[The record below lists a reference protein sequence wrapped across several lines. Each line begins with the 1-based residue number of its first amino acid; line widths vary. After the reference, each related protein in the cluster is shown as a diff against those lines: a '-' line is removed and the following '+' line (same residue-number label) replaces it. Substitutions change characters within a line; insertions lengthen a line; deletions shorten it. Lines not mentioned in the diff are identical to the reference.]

1 MRVSDYE
8 LQEDECFKINT
19 GAPIPNHADC
29 VIQIEDTKLLRTTKQ
44 GNEDLVEIL
53 VEPKAN
59 LDIRPIGCDLRKGTQ
74 LFPSADHSEV
84 VVKSILASVGKTIQ
98 FKKPKI
104 AVISTGSELL
114 APDDVEVSGKIYDSN
129 TTMLEELL
137 AYFNFDCMMKSVLRD
152 DFESLKAAVEEIY
165 QSVDFI
171 ICSGGVSMGD
181 KDYIKPVLEKLGF
194 QINFGRINMKPGK
207 PMTFASNTS
216 NGKYFFGLPGNPVSA
231 FVTFHLFALPVIRWA
246 SGWERDKCE
255 LATIQV
261 TLQNDNIDLDPRPEY
276 VRASVTS
283 KNGRLY
289 ASVNGNQISSRL
301 QSIIGA
307 DVLVHLPGKT
317 PEKPV
322 ASAGDI
328 LRASVSDYELQEDEC
343 FKINTGAPIPN
354 HADCVIQI
362 EDTKLLRTT
371 KQGNEDLVEILVE
384 PKANLDIRPIGCD
397 LRKGTQLFPSADH
410 SEVVVKSI
418 LASVGKTIQFKK
430 PKIAVISTGS
440 ELLAPDDV
448 EVSGKIYDSNTTM
461 LEELLAYFNFDCMMK
476 SVLRDDFESLKAAV
490 EEIYQSVDFI
500 ICSGGVSMGDKD
512 YIKPVLEKLGFQI
525 NFGRINMKP
534 GKPMTFASNTSNG
547 KYFFG
552 LPGNPV
558 SAFVTFHLF
567 ALPVIRWASGWERD
581 KCELATIQV
590 TLQNDNI
597 DLDPRPEYVRASVTS
612 KNGRLY
618 ASVNGNQISSRLQ
631 SIIGAD
637 VLVHLPGKTPEKPV
651 ASAGDILRAS
661 VLRYDFISKYE

>member
-1 MRVSDYE
+1 MDQPVFVVLTISDSCHQQTAVDKSGPRLKELVKETFGECQFITEILPDERSVISSKLNGYALRNVRAILTTGGTGFGPRDITPEATKDVIQKECPQLVLAMALESLKKTPFGSLSRAVAGILNKTLIVNFPGSEKAVVECFEAIRSVLPHALQLIGDDFNLVQKTHKEIQGSFSRMDRGHVCPHKTGTGDPSDRNSPFPMLPVHEALGIIFRIVVVQRTIPNFLSQYVAPVDIPPFRASIKDGYAMKSSGFSGAKKVVGYIAAGDEISDYE

-29 VIQIEDTKLLRTTKQ
+29 VIQIEDTKLLRTTKS
-44 GNEDLVEIL
+44 GAEDLVEIL
-53 VEPKAN
+53 VDPQAN

-114 APDDVEVSGKIYDSN
+114 APDDLDVSGKIYDSN
-129 TTMLEELL
+129 TTMIEELL
-137 AYFNFDCMMKSVLRD
+137 AYFNFECMMKSVLRD
-152 DFESLKAAVEEIY
+152 DFESLKAAVEDIY

-216 NGKYFFGLPGNPVSA
+216 KGKYFFGLPGNPVSA
-231 FVTFHLFALPVIRWA
+231 FVTFHLFALPAVRWA

-307 DVLVHLPGKT
+307 DVLIHLPGKT
-317 PEKPV
+317 
-322 ASAGDI
+322 A
-328 LRASVSDYELQEDEC
+328 
-343 FKINTGAPIPN
+343 
-354 HADCVIQI
+354 
-362 EDTKLLRTT
+362 
-371 KQGNEDLVEILVE
+371 
-384 PKANLDIRPIGCD
+384 
-397 LRKGTQLFPSADH
+397 
-410 SEVVVKSI
+410 
-418 LASVGKTIQFKK
+418 
-430 PKIAVISTGS
+430 
-440 ELLAPDDV
+440 
-448 EVSGKIYDSNTTM
+448 
-461 LEELLAYFNFDCMMK
+461 
-476 SVLRDDFESLKAAV
+476 
-490 EEIYQSVDFI
+490 
-500 ICSGGVSMGDKD
+500 
-512 YIKPVLEKLGFQI
+512 
-525 NFGRINMKP
+525 
-534 GKPMTFASNTSNG
+534 
-547 KYFFG
+547 
-552 LPGNPV
+552 
-558 SAFVTFHLF
+558 
-567 ALPVIRWASGWERD
+567 
-581 KCELATIQV
+581 
-590 TLQNDNI
+590 
-597 DLDPRPEYVRASVTS
+597 
-612 KNGRLY
+612 
-618 ASVNGNQISSRLQ
+618 
-631 SIIGAD
+631 
-637 VLVHLPGKTPEKPV
+637 EKPV